1 MKGINADEHLYPA
14 DVFFEHENRVCF
26 SAEPG
31 NREQEDIM
39 LATVSVP
46 EHLVREAGIFAE
58 ADRCSVTEQIEHWIR
73 IGKCAQE
80 NPDLT
85 YDLITEILVG
95 IEELEQ
101 GECSEYKF
109 G

>member
-1 MKGINADEHLYPA
+1 MHTT
-14 DVFFEHENRVCF
+14 VRV
-26 SAEPG
+26 SEG
-31 NREQEDIM
+31 
-39 LATVSVP
+39 
-46 EHLVREAGIFAE
+46 LVREAGLYAE
-58 ADRCSVTEQIEHWIR
+58 ADNRSVAEQIGYWIR

-85 YDLITEILVG
+85 YDLIREILVG

-101 GECSEYKF
+101 GNCSEYKF

>member
-1 MKGINADEHLYPA
+1 MKGKQL
-14 DVFFEHENRVCF
+14 
-26 SAEPG
+26 
-31 NREQEDIM
+31 M
-39 LATVSVP
+39 LSTVKVP
-46 EHLVREAGIFAE
+46 ENLIREAGIYGKYDNRSAE
-58 ADRCSVTEQIEHWIR
+58 DQIEHWIR

-85 YDLITEILVG
+85 YDLIREILTG

-101 GECSEYKF
+101 GNCSEYKF

>member
-1 MKGINADEHLYPA
+1 
-14 DVFFEHENRVCF
+14 
-26 SAEPG
+26 
-31 NREQEDIM
+31 M
-39 LATVSVP
+39 LATVRVP
-46 EHLVREAGIFAE
+46 KHLVREAGIFAKI
-58 ADRCSVTEQIEHWIR
+58 DKCSVTEQIERWIR

-85 YDLITEILVG
+85 YNLIREILVG

-101 GECSEYKF
+101 GKYSEYKF

>member
-1 MKGINADEHLYPA
+1 
-14 DVFFEHENRVCF
+14 
-26 SAEPG
+26 
-31 NREQEDIM
+31 M
-39 LATVSVP
+39 LTTVGVSK
-46 EHLVREAGIFAE
+46 ELVREAGLYAK
-58 ADRCSVTEQIEHWIR
+58 ADNRSVTEQIGYWIR

-85 YDLITEILVG
+85 YDLIREILHG

-101 GECSEYKF
+101 GNCSEYKF

>member
-1 MKGINADEHLYPA
+1 
-14 DVFFEHENRVCF
+14 
-26 SAEPG
+26 
-31 NREQEDIM
+31 M
-39 LATVSVP
+39 LTTVRVP
-46 EHLVREAGIFAE
+46 EHLVREAGIFAKVGK
-58 ADRCSVTEQIEHWIR
+58 CSVTEQIERWIR

-85 YDLITEILVG
+85 YDLIRDILVG

-101 GECSEYKF
+101 GRCSEYKF